1 MSEGRKTKALSAAPW
16 PCNDLAL
23 PAHII
28 RLLQRMT
35 RKLRRRADFRV
46 QIVEHDENNL
56 WVWIRWWK
64 KS

>member
-1 MSEGRKTKALSAAPW
+1 
-16 PCNDLAL
+16 
-23 PAHII
+23 
-28 RLLQRMT
+28 MT